1 MRKVIVVCILAAIVG
16 VVAWKYFTTEVAD
29 NSRSRRG
36 PGIVAVETARIE
48 QPDLGDRVVFT
59 GTLKAAERFDAAPKI
74 AGIIR
79 SINYNAGDVVRR
91 GAVLAV
97 LDDDEYILAV
107 EKEEASL
114 LVAQATAQ
122 DAEAQLEIARRDY
135 DRSKNLRDEQVIS
148 EQEFDKIDATFKAAQ
163 AKYDTAVAQVR
174 LAEAALNTAKVVLN
188 YTRVRADWEDGPDER
203 VIGQRWYDAGAMVAA
218 NTPIIPV
225 LDINTVRAVISV
237 SEKQYPRL
245 RLNDRVTVTTDA
257 FPGRGFPGRISRI
270 PQELGDLTR
279 EAEVEVA
286 VDNPDLALK
295 PGMFVRATIEFER
308 ADNAVAAPLAAV
320 VRRDDG
326 LRGVYV
332 VNDDQD
338 AVTFQPVTEGIVDGA
353 YVELVNA
360 DALLGREVVVL
371 GQHLLKDG
379 INVRVAGAAPRESA
393 PAGSGGSGIA
403 DTAGGA

>member
-48 QPDLGDRVVFT
+48 QTDLGDRVVFT
-59 GTLKAAERFDAAPKI
+59 GTIKAEERFDAAPKI

-122 DAEAQLEIARRDY
+122 DAEAQLEITRRDY

>member
-48 QPDLGDRVVFT
+48 QTDLGDRVVFT
-59 GTLKAAERFDAAPKI
+59 GTIKAEERFDAAPKI

-135 DRSKNLRDEQVIS
+135 DRSKNLRDERVIS

>member
-1 MRKVIVVCILAAIVG
+1 MRKIIIIGLLAAIVG
-16 VVAWKYFTTEVAD
+16 VVAWKYFTTDVKAT
-29 NSRSRRG
+29 SGPRRG

-48 QPDLGDRVVFT
+48 QTDLGDRVVFT
-59 GTLKAAERFDAAPKI
+59 GTVKAEERFDAAPKI

-79 SINYNAGDVVRR
+79 SVNFNAGDVVSR

-97 LDDDEYILAV
+97 LDDDECILAV

-114 LVAQATAQ
+114 LVARATAQ
-122 DAEAQLEIARRDY
+122 DAEAQLTIARRDY
-135 DRSKNLRDEQVIS
+135 DRSKNLRDERVIS
-148 EQEFDKIDATFKAAQ
+148 EQEFDKIDAVLKAAE
-163 AKYDTAVAQVR
+163 ATYETAVAQVR
-174 LAEAALNTAKVVLN
+174 LAEAALNTAKVILN
-188 YTRVRADWEDGPDER
+188 YTRVRADWEDGPDKR

-218 NTPIIPV
+218 NTPILSV

-326 LRGVYV
+326 QRGVYI
-332 VNDDQD
+332 VNTDQD
-338 AVTFQPVTEGIVDGA
+338 SVAFQPVTEGIVDGP

-379 INVRVAGAAPRESA
+379 INVRVAGATPRESA

>member
-48 QPDLGDRVVFT
+48 QTDLGDRVVFT
-59 GTLKAAERFDAAPKI
+59 GTIKAEERFDAAPKI

-332 VNDDQD
+332 VNAGQD